1 MLDDLKK
8 KKDKIVWI
16 FAKDS
21 LLNKRNKS
29 SETCSMFFYKRTTD
43 RTESH
48 FDISVFQ
55 IFF

>member
-29 SETCSMFFYKRTTD
+29 SETCS
-43 RTESH
+43 
-48 FDISVFQ
+48 VFL
-55 IFF
+55 